1 MATFT
6 KDDKQLLGNIRQKL
20 NDAFNYCLKNK
31 YDARPLVEAWERFI
45 NTAQSIGMKP
55 ESKPHHKAD
64 YWNDPE
70 TYANQ
75 ANNKNPIIRVTEDFE
90 IIRKKDLAKAS
101 RGASQSDIGE
111 ANGSLKRDIS
121 AAHGAS
127 RCDIINTKNN
137 DEMQPRRTTIEHKPR
152 KPVQPYYYKVN
163 ISWVERDNTPKD
175 VIDEICEFMKGA
187 GLEPVSVHDFNNGYE
202 IEKTAEFK
210 MQGGEESFRWV
221 KRCIMSHLERFVGG
235 IPEFNIAISGRKYE
249 DFEMTK

>member
-31 YDARPLVEAWERFI
+31 YDAQPLVEAWERFI
-45 NTAQSIGMKP
+45 STAQSIGMKP

-64 YWNDPE
+64 YWDNPE

-75 ANNKNPIIRVTEDFE
+75 VNNKNPIIRVTEDFE

-101 RGASQSDIGE
+101 RGE
-111 ANGSLKRDIS
+111 
-121 AAHGAS
+121 S

-152 KPVQPYYYKVN
+152 KPIQPYYYKVN

>member
-1 MATFT
+1 MTTFT

-45 NTAQSIGMKP
+45 STAQSIGMKP

-64 YWNDPE
+64 YWGNPE

-75 ANNKNPIIRVTEDFE
+75 VNNKNPIIRVTEDFE

-101 RGASQSDIGE
+101 RGE
-111 ANGSLKRDIS
+111 
-121 AAHGAS
+121 S

>member
-45 NTAQSIGMKP
+45 STAQSIGMKP

-64 YWNDPE
+64 YWDNPE
-70 TYANQ
+70 VYANQ

-90 IIRKKDLAKAS
+90 IIRKKDLTKAS
-101 RGASQSDIGE
+101 R
-111 ANGSLKRDIS
+111 
-121 AAHGAS
+121 GAS

>member
-1 MATFT
+1 MTTFT

-45 NTAQSIGMKP
+45 STAQSIGMKP
-55 ESKPHHKAD
+55 ESKPHHKVD

-101 RGASQSDIGE
+101 RGTSRCDIGE
-111 ANGSLKRDIS
+111 AHGSLKR
-121 AAHGAS
+121 
-127 RCDIINTKNN
+127 DIINTKNN

>member
-45 NTAQSIGMKP
+45 STAQSIGMKP

-64 YWNDPE
+64 YWDNPE

-75 ANNKNPIIRVTEDFE
+75 VNNKNPIIRVTEDFE

-101 RGASQSDIGE
+101 RGE
-111 ANGSLKRDIS
+111 
-121 AAHGAS
+121 S

-152 KPVQPYYYKVN
+152 KPIQPYYYKVN

>member
-1 MATFT
+1 MTTFT

-45 NTAQSIGMKP
+45 STAQSIGMKP

-64 YWNDPE
+64 YWEDPE

-101 RGASQSDIGE
+101 RGASRCDIGE
-111 ANGSLKRDIS
+111 ANGSLKR
-121 AAHGAS
+121 
-127 RCDIINTKNN
+127 DIINTKNN

-152 KPVQPYYYKVN
+152 KLVQPYYYKVN

>member
-64 YWNDPE
+64 YWEDPE
-70 TYANQ
+70 TYVNQ
-75 ANNKNPIIRVTEDFE
+75 TNNKNPIIRVTEDFE

-101 RGASQSDIGE
+101 RGAS
-111 ANGSLKRDIS
+111 RY
-121 AAHGAS
+121 
-127 RCDIINTKNN
+127 DIINTKNN